1 MLCLVLWV
9 FFRFAERLTDRYPD
23 LFNGGDEED
32 QGPRNISNTAGFNE
46 KWSGYSTIAILSN
59 NDLTRF
65 DTITEYPIHKC
76 LTYLS
81 YLKDYNEVQ
90 LQAAK
95 QYQTL
100 K

>member
-1 MLCLVLWV
+1 V
-9 FFRFAERLTDRYPD
+9 FGAISFFFGFTERLTDRYPD
-23 LFNGGDEED
+23 LFSGGNEED
-32 QGPRNISNTAGFNE
+32 QGSKSISSTAGFE
-46 KWSGYSTIAILSN
+46 RKWSGYNTIAILSN
-59 NDLTRF
+59 QDITKF
-65 DTITEYPIHKC
+65 DTITELPVHKC

-81 YLKDYNEVQ
+81 YLKDHNEVQ

>member
-1 MLCLVLWV
+1 M
-9 FFRFAERLTDRYPD
+9 FFLFTERLTDRYPD
-23 LFNGGDEED
+23 LFSGPDEGD
-32 QGPRNISNTAGFNE
+32 QGSKSVSSTAGFGR
-46 KWSGYSTIAILSN
+46 KWDGYSTIAILSN
-59 NDLTRF
+59 NDITKF
-65 DTITEYPIHKC
+65 NTITELPIHQC

>member
-1 MLCLVLWV
+1 LPV
-9 FFRFAERLTDRYPD
+9 
-23 LFNGGDEED
+23 
-32 QGPRNISNTAGFNE
+32 
-46 KWSGYSTIAILSN
+46 
-59 NDLTRF
+59 
-65 DTITEYPIHKC
+65 HKC

-81 YLKDYNEVQ
+81 YLKDHNEVQ